1 MTPGINLGGLLR
13 TKCSSYSLAW
23 LPHFFI
29 FRAFLSSIQ
38 NVSFVP
44 KLPFFC
50 GASNCSIHLKN
61 LISKRK
67 SNEKKLK
74 KNLIAKLFSF
84 DCCRVRVSIFFNK
97 FAFFFQAM
105 LPFWLSP
112 LFTVM
117 GNTINR
123 LISEWCGNSMDKRQE
138 YTVHGKN
145 IYCLIFRIRLAIHL
159 TNWHIKYV
167 SA

>member
-1 MTPGINLGGLLR
+1 MKKELV
-13 TKCSSYSLAW
+13 
-23 LPHFFI
+23 
-29 FRAFLSSIQ
+29 SI
-38 NVSFVP
+38 SM
-44 KLPFFC
+44 
-50 GASNCSIHLKN
+50 
-61 LISKRK
+61 
-67 SNEKKLK
+67 
-74 KNLIAKLFSF
+74 IAKLFSF

-159 TNWHIKYV
+159 TN
-167 SA
+167 

>member
-1 MTPGINLGGLLR
+1 MTPGINLGGLLFSEQNVLHTLLLDCR
-13 TKCSSYSLAW
+13 T
-23 LPHFFI
+23 FFI
-29 FRAFLSSIQ
+29 FRVFLSSIQ

-61 LISKRK
+61 LISKLK
-67 SNEKKLK
+67 SNEKKTM
-74 KNLIAKLFSF
+74 IAKLFSF

-159 TNWHIKYV
+159 TN
-167 SA
+167 